1 MANTLTLMA
10 TRARHRLGRGALVPA
25 ALNLVGIGAMTAPAI
40 TGLPLA
46 VDLLAPPTERTRILA
61 LAVTLGAVAATIA
74 NPLFGALSDRTR
86 SRLGARHPWII
97 GGALFGL
104 AAMGLLLVAPS
115 IGILLTAWVLVQIS
129 YNALLAAAAG
139 LLADAVPDAERG
151 RASGAFSAAAFLGT
165 VPPLLLSGVLP
176 DHVGT
181 VTISMSLLAVAI
193 AVVAAALLPPRVAAA
208 TAAVTRSPDAEPG
221 GIGSIRRFAPVW
233 ASRFI
238 QSVAFGLVTS
248 FMLYLVADRITG
260 TAGAATALTS
270 LSTLSGGAAIVVAAL
285 AVGWVAD
292 RIDPRILL
300 AGSALLLAG
309 AALVR
314 AGAGSAPALL
324 VSAVLGGIAMG
335 VFLAVNLTTALRR
348 IPAGAGGRY
357 LGALN
362 VADTLPQIVVPSIAA
377 WLLTLGGPDPIS
389 GAADNFT
396 TLCVGAAVVSLAGLA
411 ALPFLRS
418 ARDGVVEAVVESA
431 GDAGSHEAPR
441 GERT

>member
-1 MANTLTLMA
+1 MPA
-10 TRARHRLGRGALVPA
+10 RVRHRLGRGALVPA

-46 VDLLAPPTERTRILA
+46 VDLLAPPAERTGILA
-61 LAVTLGAVAATIA
+61 LAVTLGAVAATLA

-86 SRLGARHPWII
+86 SRLGPRHPWII
-97 GGALFGL
+97 AGAVAGL
-104 AAMGLLLVAPS
+104 ASMGLLLIAPS
-115 IGILLTAWVLVQIS
+115 IGILLMAWVLVQIS

-165 VPPLLLSGVLP
+165 VPPLLLSSILP
-176 DHVGT
+176 DHVST
-181 VTISMSLLAVAI
+181 VTISMSLLAVAVAI
-193 AVVAAALLPPRVAAA
+193 VAAGLLPPR
-208 TAAVTRSPDAEPG
+208 AVMAKQSPDAEPG
-221 GIGSIRRFAPVW
+221 GTRSIRRFAPVW
-233 ASRFI
+233 VSRFI

-260 TAGAATALTS
+260 SASGATALTS
-270 LSTLSGGAAIVVAAL
+270 LSTLAGGAAIVVAAL
-285 AVGWVAD
+285 AVGWIAD
-292 RIDPRILL
+292 RIDPRLLL
-300 AGSALLLAG
+300 AGSALLLAT
-309 AALVR
+309 AAIVR
-314 AGAGSAPALL
+314 AGAASAPVLL
-324 VSAVLGGIAMG
+324 ASAALGGIAMG

-362 VADTLPQIVVPSIAA
+362 IADTLPQIIVPSIAA

-389 GAADNFT
+389 GAADNFA

-411 ALPFLRS
+411 VLPFLRS
-418 ARDGVVEAVVESA
+418 AGGTVVEAGVAA
-431 GDAGSHEAPR
+431 GPHEAPR
-441 GERT
+441 GERA

>member
-1 MANTLTLMA
+1 MLMPDRS
-10 TRARHRLGRGALVPA
+10 RARLGRGALVPA

-46 VDLLAPPTERTRILA
+46 VDLLAPPTERTGILA

-86 SRLGARHPWII
+86 SRLGSRHPWII
-97 GGALFGL
+97 GGSVFGL
-104 AAMGLLLVAPS
+104 ASMGLLLAAPS
-115 IGILLTAWVLVQIS
+115 IGLLLTAWVLVQIS

-165 VPPLLLSGVLP
+165 VPPLLLSSLLP

-181 VTISMSLLAVAI
+181 VTLAMSLLAVAV
-193 AVVAAALLPPRVAAA
+193 AVGAAAALPARAVRA
-208 TAAVTRSPDAEPG
+208 TQTPDADAG
-221 GIGSIRRFAPVW
+221 GAASIRRFAPVW
-233 ASRFI
+233 VGRFI
-238 QSVAFGLVTS
+238 QSVAFGLVSS

-270 LSTLSGGAAIVVAAL
+270 LSTLAGGGAIVIAAL
-285 AVGWVAD
+285 VIGWVAD

-314 AGAGSAPALL
+314 AGAASAPTLV
-324 VSAVLGGIAMG
+324 VSAVLGGISMG
-335 VFLAVNLTTALRR
+335 VFLAVNLATALRR
-348 IPAGAGGRY
+348 IPVGAGGRY

-362 VADTLPQIVVPSIAA
+362 IADTLPQIMVPSVAA
-377 WLLTLGGPDPIS
+377 WLLTLGGPDPMS

-411 ALPFLRS
+411 VLPFLRPVS
-418 ARDGVVEAVVESA
+418 EPVVGVGV
-431 GDAGSHEAPR
+431 DAGPHEPPR
-441 GERT
+441 GERS

>member
-1 MANTLTLMA
+1 
-10 TRARHRLGRGALVPA
+10 
-25 ALNLVGIGAMTAPAI
+25 MTAPAI

-46 VDLLAPPTERTRILA
+46 VDLLASPTERTGILA
-61 LAVTLGAVAATIA
+61 LAVTLGAVAATVA

-97 GGALFGL
+97 GGSVFGL
-104 AAMGLLLVAPS
+104 ASMGLLLVAPS
-115 IGILLTAWVLVQIS
+115 IGILLTAWVLVQVS
-129 YNALLAAAAG
+129 YNALLAGAAG

-165 VPPLLLSGVLP
+165 VPPLLLSSLLP

-181 VTISMSLLAVAI
+181 VTLAMSLLAVAV
-193 AVVAAALLPPRVAAA
+193 AVGAAAALPARAVRA
-208 TAAVTRSPDAEPG
+208 TQTPDAEAG
-221 GIGSIRRFAPVW
+221 ASGSIRRFAPVW

-260 TAGAATALTS
+260 TADAATALTS
-270 LSTLSGGAAIVVAAL
+270 LSTLAGGAAIVGAAL
-285 AVGWVAD
+285 TVGWVAD

-309 AALVR
+309 AALLR
-314 AGAGSAPALL
+314 AGAASAPPL
-324 VSAVLGGIAMG
+324 VLSAVLGGISMG
-335 VFLAVNLTTALRR
+335 VFLAVNLTAALRR
-348 IPAGAGGRY
+348 IPVGAGGRY

-362 VADTLPQIVVPSIAA
+362 IADTLPQIVVPSVAA

-396 TLCVGAAVVSLAGLA
+396 TLCVGAAVVSLVGLA
-411 ALPFLRS
+411 VLPFLRP
-418 ARDGVVEAVVESA
+418 ARAEVVGAGVNA
-431 GDAGSHEAPR
+431 GPDETPG
-441 GERT
+441 GERA

>member
-1 MANTLTLMA
+1 MLMPDRS
-10 TRARHRLGRGALVPA
+10 RARLGRGALVPA

-46 VDLLAPPTERTRILA
+46 VDLLAPPTERTGILA

-86 SRLGARHPWII
+86 SRLGSRHPWII
-97 GGALFGL
+97 GGSVFGL
-104 AAMGLLLVAPS
+104 ASMGLLLIAPS
-115 IGILLTAWVLVQIS
+115 IGLLLTAWVLVQIS

-165 VPPLLLSGVLP
+165 VPPLLLSSVLP
-176 DHVGT
+176 DHVAT
-181 VTISMSLLAVAI
+181 VTISMSLLAVAV
-193 AVVAAALLPPRVAAA
+193 AVVAAAVLPPRAVAARAGA
-208 TAAVTRSPDAEPG
+208 TQTPDADAG
-221 GIGSIRRFAPVW
+221 GAASIRRFAPVW
-233 ASRFI
+233 VGRFI
-238 QSVAFGLVTS
+238 QSVAFGLVSS

-270 LSTLSGGAAIVVAAL
+270 LSTLAGGGAIVIAAL
-285 AVGWVAD
+285 VIGWVAD

-314 AGAGSAPALL
+314 AGAASAPTLV
-324 VSAVLGGIAMG
+324 VSAVLGGISMG
-335 VFLAVNLTTALRR
+335 VFLAVNLATALRR
-348 IPAGAGGRY
+348 IPVGAGGRY

-362 VADTLPQIVVPSIAA
+362 IADTLPQIMVPSVAA
-377 WLLTLGGPDPIS
+377 WLLTLGGPDPMS

-411 ALPFLRS
+411 VLPFLRPVS
-418 ARDGVVEAVVESA
+418 EPVVGVGV
-431 GDAGSHEAPR
+431 DAGPHEPPR
-441 GERT
+441 GERS

>member
-1 MANTLTLMA
+1 
-10 TRARHRLGRGALVPA
+10 
-25 ALNLVGIGAMTAPAI
+25 MTAPAI

-46 VDLLAPPTERTRILA
+46 VDLLASPTERTGILA
-61 LAVTLGAVAATIA
+61 LAVTLGAVAATVA

-97 GGALFGL
+97 GGSVFGL
-104 AAMGLLLVAPS
+104 ASMGLLLVAPS
-115 IGILLTAWVLVQIS
+115 IGILLTAWVLVQVS
-129 YNALLAAAAG
+129 YNALLAGAAG

-165 VPPLLLSGVLP
+165 VPPLLLSSLLP
-176 DHVGT
+176 DHDGT
-181 VTISMSLLAVAI
+181 VTMAMSLLAVAV
-193 AVVAAALLPPRVAAA
+193 AVGAAAVLPARAARA
-208 TAAVTRSPDAEPG
+208 TQTQDAEAG
-221 GIGSIRRFAPVW
+221 GSGTIRRFAPVW

-260 TAGAATALTS
+260 TAAAATALTS
-270 LSTLSGGAAIVVAAL
+270 LSTLAGGAAIVGAAL
-285 AVGWVAD
+285 TVGWVAD

-300 AGSALLLAG
+300 AVSALLLAG
-309 AALVR
+309 AALLR
-314 AGAGSAPALL
+314 AGAASAPALV
-324 VSAVLGGIAMG
+324 VSAVLGGISMG
-335 VFLAVNLTTALRR
+335 VFLAVNLATALRR
-348 IPAGAGGRY
+348 IPVGAGGRY

-362 VADTLPQIVVPSIAA
+362 IADTLPQIMVPSVAA

-411 ALPFLRS
+411 VLPFLRP
-418 ARDGVVEAVVESA
+418 ARAEVVGA
-431 GDAGSHEAPR
+431 GIDAGSDETPG
-441 GERT
+441 GERA

>member
-1 MANTLTLMA
+1 MPPAL
-10 TRARHRLGRGALVPA
+10 RRRLGRGALVPA

-46 VDLLAPPTERTRILA
+46 VDLLAPPTERTGILA

-97 GGALFGL
+97 GGAVFGL
-104 AAMGLLLVAPS
+104 ASTALLVVAPS
-115 IGILLTAWVLVQIS
+115 IGILLTAWVLVQVS

-165 VPPLLLSGVLP
+165 VPPLLLSSVLP
-176 DHVGT
+176 DHIGT
-181 VTISMSLLAVAI
+181 VTMSMSLVAVAI
-193 AVVAAALLPPRVAAA
+193 AVIAAAMLPPR
-208 TAAVTRSPDAEPG
+208 AVMAKQTPDAGPG

-233 ASRFI
+233 VSRFI

-260 TAGAATALTS
+260 TAGGATALTS
-270 LSTLSGGAAIVVAAL
+270 LSTLAGGAAIVGAAL

-300 AGSALLLAG
+300 AASALLLAI
-309 AALVR
+309 AAIVR
-314 AGAGSAPALL
+314 AGAGSAPALV

-335 VFLAVNLTTALRR
+335 MFLAVNLTTALGR
-348 IPAGAGGRY
+348 IPVGAGGRY

-362 VADTLPQIVVPSIAA
+362 IADTLPQIMVPSIAA
-377 WLLTLGGPDPIS
+377 WLLTLGGSDPIS

-396 TLCVGAAVVSLAGLA
+396 ALCVGAAVVSLAGLA
-411 ALPFLRS
+411 VLPFLRS
-418 ARDGVVEAVVESA
+418 ASVKVVEAGV
-431 GDAGSHEAPR
+431 DARPYEPPGREHA
-441 GERT
+441 

>member
-1 MANTLTLMA
+1 MP
-10 TRARHRLGRGALVPA
+10 TRVRARLGRGALVPA

-46 VDLLAPPTERTRILA
+46 VDLLAPATERTGILA
-61 LAVTLGAVAATIA
+61 LAVTLGAVAATVT

-97 GGALFGL
+97 GGSVFGL
-104 AAMGLLLVAPS
+104 ASMGLLLVAPS
-115 IGILLTAWVLVQIS
+115 IGILLTAWVLVQVS
-129 YNALLAAAAG
+129 YNALLAGAAG

-165 VPPLLLSGVLP
+165 VPPLLLSSLLP

-181 VTISMSLLAVAI
+181 VTLAMSLLAVAV
-193 AVVAAALLPPRVAAA
+193 AVGAAAALPARAVQA
-208 TAAVTRSPDAEPG
+208 TQAQDAEPG
-221 GIGSIRRFAPVW
+221 GIGSVRRFAPVW

-270 LSTLSGGAAIVVAAL
+270 LSTLAGGAAIVGAAL
-285 AVGWVAD
+285 TVGWVAD

-300 AGSALLLAG
+300 AGSALLLAC
-309 AALVR
+309 AALLR
-314 AGAGSAPALL
+314 AGAASAPTL
-324 VSAVLGGIAMG
+324 VLSAVLGGISMG
-335 VFLAVNLTTALRR
+335 LFLAVNLTAALRR
-348 IPAGAGGRY
+348 IPVGAGGRY

-362 VADTLPQIVVPSIAA
+362 IADTLPQIVVPSVAA

-396 TLCVGAAVVSLAGLA
+396 SLCVGAAVVSLAGLA
-411 ALPFLRS
+411 VLPFLRP
-418 ARDGVVEAVVESA
+418 ARAEVVGA
-431 GDAGSHEAPR
+431 GANAGPDETPR
-441 GERT
+441 GERA

>member
-1 MANTLTLMA
+1 MPPAP
-10 TRARHRLGRGALVPA
+10 RRRLGRGALVPA
-25 ALNLVGIGAMTAPAI
+25 ALNFVGIGAMTAPAI

-46 VDLLAPPTERTRILA
+46 VDLLASPTERTGILA
-61 LAVTLGAVAATIA
+61 LAVTLGAVAATVA

-97 GGALFGL
+97 GGSVFGL
-104 AAMGLLLVAPS
+104 ASMGLLLVAPS
-115 IGILLTAWVLVQIS
+115 IGILLTAWVLVQVS
-129 YNALLAAAAG
+129 YNALLAGAAG
-139 LLADAVPDAERG
+139 LLADAVPDAARG

-165 VPPLLLSGVLP
+165 VPPLLLSSLLP

-181 VTISMSLLAVAI
+181 VTMAMSLLAVAV
-193 AVVAAALLPPRVAAA
+193 AVGAAAVLPARAVRA
-208 TAAVTRSPDAEPG
+208 TQTQDAEAG
-221 GIGSIRRFAPVW
+221 GSGTIRRFAPVW

-260 TAGAATALTS
+260 TAAAATALTS
-270 LSTLSGGAAIVVAAL
+270 LSTLAGGAAIVGAAL
-285 AVGWVAD
+285 TVGWVAD

-300 AGSALLLAG
+300 AVSALLLAG
-309 AALVR
+309 AALLR
-314 AGAGSAPALL
+314 AGAASAPAMV
-324 VSAVLGGIAMG
+324 VSAVLGGISMG
-335 VFLAVNLTTALRR
+335 VFLAVNLATALRR
-348 IPAGAGGRY
+348 IPVGAGGRY

-362 VADTLPQIVVPSIAA
+362 IADTLPQIMVPSVAA

-411 ALPFLRS
+411 VLPFLRP
-418 ARDGVVEAVVESA
+418 ARAEVVGA
-431 GDAGSHEAPR
+431 GIDAGSDETPG
-441 GERT
+441 GERA